1 MKFIDMKTKFTLIIS
16 SLFLLVSYSRDDVF
30 SRIENVIS
38 GKKWTLE
45 IGSRPS
51 EVYEQLQ
58 ELSQ

>member
-1 MKFIDMKTKFTLIIS
+1 MKTKFTLIIS
-16 SLFLLVSYSRDDVF
+16 SLFLLVSYSRGDVF